1 VLRFFGDEDDHRA
14 EPVMIKLL
22 ALAGLFIDVIAMA
35 FAFYAQFELDQALRG
50 RVLRAL
56 QPEMARIEGRRHNI
70 FVSLLI
76 FIGFFIVRSGLLSFR
91 SLDETRHTLRSAGL
105 RNDVTLGLF
114 IGIKTVSW
122 GGLALLG
129 LGVARIAGFGV
140 AATIGVPMATG
151 IVGLLLPDLVLK
163 FRRSRFLKR
172 LEAGLAEALDMLVIC
187 SDAGLSLDAG
197 LTRVATDIAAT
208 HPAVAEEFK
217 ITNGE
222 LRMTDN
228 ASEALLNLGRRTG
241 LDSLKRLGSTLVQ
254 TIQYGTPI
262 TQALRVLSSE
272 LREEQLTRFEE
283 RAARMPVLLT
293 VPMILFIL
301 PCVFIIVGGPA
312 GLTLMATIHPH

>member
-1 VLRFFGDEDDHRA
+1 
-14 EPVMIKLL
+14 MIKLF
-22 ALAGLFIDVIAMA
+22 ALAGLFLGVIAMG
-35 FAFYAQFELDQALRG
+35 FGFYAQFELDQALRG

-56 QPEMARIEGRRHNI
+56 QPQLVRTEQRRHNI

-76 FIGFFIVRSGLLSFR
+76 FIGFFIIRSGWLRFR
-91 SLDETRHTLRSAGL
+91 TIEETRQTLRSAGV
-105 RNDVTLGLF
+105 RSDVALGLF

-122 GGLALLG
+122 GGCALMG
-129 LGVARIAGFGV
+129 LGVARIAGLGV
-140 AATIGVPMATG
+140 AAMIGMPVATG
-151 IVGLLLPDLVLK
+151 IAGLLLPDLVLK

-187 SDAGLSLDAG
+187 SDAGLSLEAG

-312 GLTLMATIHPH
+312 GLTLMTTIHPH